1 MKEITYA
8 QAISEAIDEEMQ
20 RDDHVFMLGEDIG
33 IKGGN
38 FGQTQGLYEKYGVW
52 RIQDTPISENS
63 FVGVA
68 LGAALTGLRPIVEIM
83 YSDFLV
89 IAGDQIF
96 NQIAKIRYMS
106 GGQAKVPL
114 TLCTTI
120 GMGRSTAAQHSQSL
134 QAIVSHIPG
143 LKVVMPSTAVEAKG
157 LLKTAIRDD
166 NPVIFF
172 EHRMEFNQKYQVPE
186 EEVLIPFGKANIVKE
201 GNDIT
206 VVGIARQV
214 INTLRVSEKLAQE
227 GIDIEV
233 IDLRTIVPMDKN
245 TIINSVK
252 KTGKLL
258 IVDEGYERCGVAA
271 EIGMD
276 LIKDVFFDL
285 DLPIERISS
294 KNVPVPFSPILE
306 EEVMPTEEKIYNRIK
321 RMMEGQKENN
331 G

>member
-1 MKEITYA
+1 MREITYA

-20 RDDHVFMLGEDIG
+20 RDQNIIMLGEDIG

-38 FGQTQGLYEKYGVW
+38 FGQVQGLHEKYGDW
-52 RIQDTPISENS
+52 RVKDTPISENS
-63 FVGVA
+63 FVGLG

-120 GMGRSTAAQHSQSL
+120 GMGRSTAAQHSQAL
-134 QAIVSHIPG
+134 QALVSHIPG
-143 LKVVMPSTAVEAKG
+143 FKVVMPSTATEAKG

-172 EHRMEFNQKYQVPE
+172 EHRMQFNQKYQVPE
-186 EEVLIPFGKANIVKE
+186 EEILIPFGKANIVKE
-201 GNDIT
+201 GKDVT
-206 VVGIARQV
+206 VVGTSTQV
-214 INTLRVSEKLAQE
+214 LNALKAAEKLTQK

-233 IDLRTIVPMDKN
+233 IDLRTIVPLDRH
-245 TIINSVK
+245 TVINSVK

-258 IVDEGYERCGVAA
+258 IVDEGYEFCGVAG
-271 EIGMD
+271 EIGINLM
-276 LIKDVFFDL
+276 KDIFFDL
-285 DLPIERISS
+285 DLPIERIATQ
-294 KNVPVPFSPILE
+294 NVPVPFSPVME
-306 EEVMPTEEKIYNRIK
+306 EEIMPTEEKIYQRIQK
-321 RMMEGQKENN
+321 MMEVQEV
-331 G
+331 

>member
-1 MKEITYA
+1 MREITYA

-20 RDDHVFMLGEDIG
+20 RDQNVIMLGEDIG

-38 FGQTQGLYEKYGVW
+38 FGQTQGLYQKYGDW

-63 FVGVA
+63 FVGLA

-83 YSDFLV
+83 YSDFLI
-89 IAGDQIF
+89 IAGDQIV

-143 LKVVMPSTAVEAKG
+143 LKVVLPSTATEAKG

-186 EEVLIPFGKANIVKE
+186 EEILIPFGKANIVKE
-201 GNDIT
+201 GNDVT

-214 INTLRVSEKLAQE
+214 INSLRVADKLTQE

-233 IDLRTIVPMDKN
+233 IDLRTIVPIDRK
-245 TIINSVK
+245 TIMRSVQ

-276 LIKDVFFDL
+276 LMKDVFFDL
-285 DLPIERISS
+285 DLPIERISA
-294 KNVPVPFSPILE
+294 KNVPIPFSPILE
-306 EEVMPTEEKIYNRIK
+306 EEVMPTEEKIYQRIK
-321 RMMEGQKENN
+321 KMMEAQKE
-331 G
+331 